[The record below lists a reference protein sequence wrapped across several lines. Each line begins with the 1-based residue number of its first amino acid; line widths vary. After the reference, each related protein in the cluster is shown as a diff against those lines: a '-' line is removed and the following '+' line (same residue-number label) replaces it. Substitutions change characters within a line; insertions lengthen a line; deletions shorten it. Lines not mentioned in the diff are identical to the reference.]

1 MMSEQKIH
9 LHSMMVHPIAALS
22 PLAAVAYIF
31 LKQQVSFLSID
42 GKSWA
47 FLVGLST
54 ILMFLI
60 TLPSVLSGVFER
72 NHVYVKWHS
81 THKIKLGLSVLFIG
95 ILVVELIL
103 LSGGGLNGA
112 LFSLLGILIIFGNNI
127 VTFLLCKYGL
137 KITLGRQSIGRTS
150 YEPDLFKKE
159 PVDILVMA
167 GKLKKEEPKYMDLL
181 KER

>member
-1 MMSEQKIH
+1 MNGQKIH
-9 LHSMMVHPIAALS
+9 LHSMMVHSIAALA

-31 LKQQVSFLSID
+31 LKLQVTFLSID
-42 GKSWA
+42 GKTWA
-47 FLVGLST
+47 FLVVFST
-54 ILMFLI
+54 ILIFAI

-72 NHVYVKWHS
+72 NHIYAKWHS
-81 THKIKLGLSVLFIG
+81 THKIKLGLSALLTAIVIG
-95 ILVVELIL
+95 ELIL
-103 LSGGGLNGA
+103 LSAGELNGA
-112 LFSLLGILIIFGNNI
+112 LFSLLGVLVIFGNNI

-137 KITLGRQSIGRTS
+137 KITLGRQSVGRTS

-167 GKLKKEEPKYMDLL
+167 GELKKEEPKYMDLL